1 MTDRPPDHDDE
12 LPRRS
17 LWDQVPDAEPS
28 DGALPWAARR
38 PADGIGGGQA
48 DQPTQAVPP
57 VPPARPAAPSTAGP
71 AMATPSAAAAGA
83 ARTGPPAGPHREPSF
98 ARRNPGVVAGLAAVV
113 ALAVGLLAGWALT
126 SAAEDDPVA
135 EPAVDPQVAVLQ
147 GELDAARAAQE
158 EVAGQLQALEAANAE
173 LQQQVAAGETS
184 AAELQASLDALT
196 AERDQALADL
206 AASQEVVAT
215 LEDSLAAID
224 DAFAFTESL
233 VGTQLAAAED
243 WAENRGLRLI
253 ATEVPAPD
261 GDDVDEGTV
270 LTQAPDPGTP
280 LLPGS
285 VVYVEVV
292 GPQDEPEEEDE
303 G

>member
-1 MTDRPPDHDDE
+1 MTDRPSDHDDE
-12 LPRRS
+12 VPPRS

-28 DGALPWAARR
+28 DGALPWGSRR
-38 PADGIGGGQA
+38 PGEGGVGGGQA
-48 DQPTQAVPP
+48 DRPTQAVPP
-57 VPPARPAAPSTAGP
+57 VPPVPPRAPSPPGP
-71 AMATPSAAAAGA
+71 AMATPAATGAGA
-83 ARTGPPAGPHREPSF
+83 VPARPSAGRYREPSF

-113 ALAVGLLAGWALT
+113 ALALGLLAGWALT
-126 SAAEDDPVA
+126 SAAEDEPAA
-135 EPAVDPQVAVLQ
+135 EPAVDPQVAALQ
-147 GELDAARAAQE
+147 GELDAALAAQE

-173 LQQQVAAGETS
+173 LQQQAAAGQTT

-243 WAENRGLRLI
+243 WAENRGLRLV
-253 ATEVPAPD
+253 TNEVPAPD

-292 GPQDEPEEEDE
+292 GPAEEGE
-303 G
+303 